1 MMDELVFDTS
11 ILVDHLRGVR
21 NATAL
26 IEKVKEGL
34 IVGHISILTEAELFA
49 GRDSEDLNR
58 RALLVE
64 LLSLFNK
71 TDMNEVIARITGEFK
86 RKYGISLADAIIAAT
101 AFILRSKLITQNMKD
116 FTKIKEISVEK
127 PY

>member
-1 MMDELVFDTS
+1 MDELVFDTS
-11 ILVDHLRGVR
+11 ILVDHLRGIR

-26 IEKVKEGL
+26 IEKVKEGS

-71 TDMNEVIARITGEFK
+71 TDMNETIARIAGEFK

-116 FTKIKEISVEK
+116 FTKIKEISAEK

>member
-1 MMDELVFDTS
+1 MDELVFDTS
-11 ILVDHLRGVR
+11 ILVDHLRGTR

-26 IEKVKEGL
+26 IEKVKDGS
-34 IVGHISILTEAELFA
+34 IIGHISILTEAELFA
-49 GRDSEDLNR
+49 GRDSEDSNR
-58 RALLVE
+58 RAMLIE

-71 TDMNEVIARITGEFK
+71 MDMNEVIARIAGEFR

-101 AFILRSKLITQNMKD
+101 AFILRSRLITQNMKD
-116 FTKIKEISVEK
+116 FTKIKEIHAEK